1 MKSSLVIVFFCAAIA
16 LNQIGCIS
24 VDLAKN
30 SKEMT
35 FHQDVDFLEKHVE
48 VITLDQ
54 GAGKSKIAVVP
65 AYQGR
70 VMTSTVGGAQS
81 PSHGWIN
88 YELIKAGRFEP
99 HINAYGG
106 EDRFWLGPEGGQ
118 FSIFFK
124 KDDPFDLKHWQT
136 PALIDT
142 QPYQVISQTE
152 SEVTFRHEAEIR
164 NYSDTQ
170 FFIRIDRKVRLLD
183 RSELDELLGVELS
196 QSINA
201 VAYETEN
208 ILTNIGD
215 TAWTKQGGLLSIWI
229 LGMYKHSE
237 ETTVLVPYV
246 EGNEADLGP
255 IVNADYFG
263 EVPAERLRVSNG
275 LIRFS
280 ADGKFRSKIGL
291 SPERS
296 KSVLGSYDP
305 TRQLLTL
312 VQYNKPEGATSY
324 VNSMWE
330 LQDEPF
336 KGDVVNS
343 YNDGPP
349 SPGAKQLGP
358 FYELESSSPAL
369 ELKSGESI
377 THIHRTI
384 HLQGEK
390 EVIQDLGKTLLGA
403 IE

>member
-1 MKSSLVIVFFCAAIA
+1 MKAKLAILFVFIVVAF
-16 LNQIGCIS
+16 NQIACSRVGS
-24 VDLAKN
+24 PKPL
-30 SKEMT
+30 KEMT
-35 FHQDVDFLEKHVE
+35 FNQDVAFLEKHVE
-48 VITLDQ
+48 VITL
-54 GAGKSKIAVVP
+54 GKGPGKPKVAIVP

-70 VMTSTVGGAQS
+70 VMTSTVGGSNS

-88 YELIKAGRFEP
+88 RELIEAGRNDP

-124 KDDPFDLKHWQT
+124 KGDPFDLEHWQT

-142 QPYQVISQTE
+142 QPYEVKTKTDR
-152 SEVTFRHEAEIR
+152 EVTFRHEAKIK
-164 NYSDTQ
+164 NYSDTH
-170 FFIRIDRKVRLLD
+170 FLVRIERTVRLLD
-183 RSELDELLGVELS
+183 RSRIDELLGLKLPPAIDV
-196 QSINA
+196 

-208 ILTNIGD
+208 ILTNTGD
-215 TAWTKQGGLLSIWI
+215 TAWTKDGGLLSIWI
-229 LGMYKHSE
+229 LGMYKHSAD
-237 ETTVLVPYV
+237 TTVLVPYV
-246 EGNEADLGP
+246 EGDEADLGP

-263 EVPAERLRVSNG
+263 EVPAERLRVKDG
-275 LIRFS
+275 VIRFT
-280 ADGKFRSKIGL
+280 ADGKYRSKIGL
-291 SPERS
+291 SPKRA
-296 KSVLGSYDP
+296 KSIFGSHDA

-312 VQYNKPEGATSY
+312 VQYNKPEGATNY

-349 SPGAKQLGP
+349 SPGAKPLGP

-369 ELKSGESI
+369 ELKPDESS

-384 HLQGEK
+384 HLQGNK
-390 EVIQDLGKTLLGA
+390 EVIQGLGKALLGA